1 MPTQK
6 ESQKPIESVP
16 NMTSTSNMQTIPQT
30 NTMNTN
36 PIQTSMGNMP
46 MNYSMPMS
54 YDPSMMNSYQ
64 APNQVSPMAS
74 SDQSYYTMM
83 NSMDPATFNYCMQM
97 MMQMMQNPMF
107 MQQMQMMM
115 NSNQQMQMMNS
126 PQPQGMYN
134 TTQMMNSPQPQAI
147 FNTTQMMDP
156 AMQNMVNNII
166 SSSVSPPPPPSPPAS
181 LVTIPQRK
189 PEDFTED
196 SIEDCKLFVGGMPSE
211 VTEPILRQYFQQ
223 FGPVRS
229 VTIVKNRETG
239 ASRGFG
245 FVTFVSK
252 LVRN

>member
-16 NMTSTSNMQTIPQT
+16 NMTLTSNIQTIPQT

-64 APNQVSPMAS
+64 VPNQVSPMAS

-83 NSMDPATFNYCMQM
+83 NSMDPTTFNYCMQM

-126 PQPQGMYN
+126 PQPQ
-134 TTQMMNSPQPQAI
+134 AI
-147 FNTTQMMDP
+147 YNTTQMMDP
-156 AMQNMVNNII
+156 AMQNMVNSIV

-196 SIEDCKLFVGGMPSE
+196 PIEDCKLFVGGMPSE